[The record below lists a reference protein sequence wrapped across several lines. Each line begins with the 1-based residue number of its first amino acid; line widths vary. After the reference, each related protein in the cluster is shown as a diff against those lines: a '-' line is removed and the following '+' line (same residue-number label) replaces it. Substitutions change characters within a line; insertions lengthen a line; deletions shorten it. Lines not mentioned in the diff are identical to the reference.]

1 MLSDRSCLE
10 GWLPRVG
17 DESARGFK
25 GSRSVFQVEIEMSR
39 MMNEAEV
46 LVEEN
51 KVGLRSES

>member
-17 DESARGFK
+17 DELAKGFE

-39 MMNEAEV
+39 MMKR
-46 LVEEN
+46 L
-51 KVGLRSES
+51 